1 MAVNRLPLVEQAL
14 RGENRH
20 LTLLA
25 AKGML
30 PVPPGDLVA
39 AQVKLADH
47 SDQEIAAAA
56 RSALESLGHQV
67 LVPLLSEAGESVL
80 GYLGR
85 TSGDPRVLEAILRRR
100 DVPTA
105 VLVELAPRLGADL
118 QEILL
123 LRQDRIVAEPTILE
137 SLERNPSLSAFSRRR
152 IAEYREHLLG
162 GVQAEAMQE
171 PEAPAPEEIGHDLVP
186 LDDPEVMAALA
197 QARAAAP
204 EGEVDESTG
213 LSEGQIRTLPIPVR
227 MKLARGAPR
236 ALRSLLIRDANPRVA
251 LAVLSSNPLAD
262 QEVEGIAKNRTV
274 VEDVL
279 DAIARERRW
288 VSKYPIVLALVN
300 NPRTPVG
307 VSTKLVPRLSVR
319 DLRNLSRDRNVPD
332 AVRNMAQ
339 RLYRVK
345 LK

>member
-1 MAVNRLPLVEQAL
+1 
-14 RGENRH
+14 
-20 LTLLA
+20 
-25 AKGML
+25 
-30 PVPPGDLVA
+30 
-39 AQVKLADH
+39 
-47 SDQEIAAAA
+47 
-56 RSALESLGHQV
+56 
-67 LVPLLSEAGESVL
+67 
-80 GYLGR
+80 
-85 TSGDPRVLEAILRRR
+85 
-100 DVPTA
+100 
-105 VLVELAPRLGADL
+105 LGADL